1 MLIRGPIRLI
11 GKGEEVTISSSSKDE
26 ELKGKLSPKPV
37 IANKKDKSAMKKFLI
52 FTITAFV
59 LAVAI
64 EPVYARSQTDKTDK
78 FLNGLVKN
86 GYNVQEGLVDY
97 PDMATL
103 GCQCTLPTAYAYNP
117 SSPYGIFVLPPAPNQ
132 DSNIKNPYSEWYY
145 EDGLYPEGYSWFVR
159 QRPDEAI
166 VYIGTTPP
174 EMDYFSLIA
183 YIYDRRH
190 DGFTFPS
197 CVNTDDEGYEH
208 NRATPPSAVDRFPIY
223 ASLGDSI
230 NNMTIKVAGGK
241 DAPFNEPVVV
251 IIATDQEVEQKIRKT
266 LLKAGF
272 PNQIINTL
280 AVSPSIVRLG
290 VDDVSD
296 TLNYAWRLH
305 SESTTEVENYK
316 ASPGR
321 IFRVSPVPA
330 IPSSDI
336 IPLETPNLRI
346 RGTGT
351 DEMNLL
357 PALDALGEAIVA
369 KYPGYDAEKIAI
381 MPWPEGYHC
390 IENEQSC
397 LADNRDDAAFASAF
411 NASTLNLLQG
421 DTTLDPNTFYVAY
434 GVNHRKTGKATY
446 TSVTVVNWRDK
457 VSPASF
463 KNSDMIGSAKS
474 YLDPQDPQIDPATA
488 DKLYAWKIARNCD
501 DIDPPYCREIGVSPC
516 TQGVG
521 EGDPISFVFRAYLEP
536 ETQTGPAINEVIV
549 DRVIKFTK
557 TQP

>member
-1 MLIRGPIRLI
+1 
-11 GKGEEVTISSSSKDE
+11 
-26 ELKGKLSPKPV
+26 
-37 IANKKDKSAMKKFLI
+37 MKKFLI
-52 FTITAFV
+52 FTITTFV
-59 LAVAI
+59 LVLAI
-64 EPVYARSQTDKTDK
+64 EPAYARSQTDKTAK
-78 FLNGLVKN
+78 FLNSLEKN
-86 GYNVQEGLVDY
+86 GYIVQEGLVDY

-117 SSPYGIFVLPPAPNQ
+117 SSPYGIFVLPPAPYQ
-132 DSNIKNPYSEWYY
+132 VPANPYSEWYK
-145 EDGLYPEGYSWFVR
+145 EDKLYPAGWSWFVR

-197 CVNTDDEGYEH
+197 CVNTDDEGNAH
-208 NRATPPSAVDRFPIY
+208 DRATPPSAENRFPIF

-251 IIATDQEVEQKIRKT
+251 IIAADQRVEQKIRKT

-290 VDDVSD
+290 VDNDSD

-305 SESTTEVENYK
+305 SESTPELEEYI

-321 IFRVSPVPA
+321 IFRVSPEPT
-330 IPSSDI
+330 IPPSDI
-336 IPLETPNLRI
+336 IPLETPNLRV

-381 MPWPEGYHC
+381 APWPEGYHC

-411 NASTLNLLQG
+411 NPSTLNLLQG
-421 DTTLDPNTFYVAY
+421 NTTLDSNTFYVAY
-434 GVNHRKTGKATY
+434 GVNHQKTGKATY

-463 KNSDMIGSAKS
+463 KNSDMPGSAEF
-474 YLDPQDPQIDPATA
+474 YLGDVPNA
-488 DKLYAWKIARNCD
+488 DKLYAWKIARPENCG
-501 DIDPPYCREIGVSPC
+501 PSETCREIEYSPC

-521 EGDPISFVFRAYLEP
+521 EGDPIAFVFRAYLEP

-557 TQP
+557 KQP